1 MQRQQKTNPVEV
13 LRVNVALPDAALDLF
28 LQLFVLQLI
37 KAVNCIKVQI
47 VRIAATR
54 FLKVDKLRTGYAS
67 PVLPSPRTV
76 LFDDSPRAK
85 PEFALLDLDLA
96 LLAHGVCT
104 AGAFV
109 GRDLNAI
116 FTHVCTGIEP
126 SLGGALRSDGKEEI
140 WAVADSK

>member
-1 MQRQQKTNPVEV
+1 MVVLESELHQRANAFVPSI
-13 LRVNVALPDAALDLF
+13 RGDGNV
-28 LQLFVLQLI
+28 
-37 KAVNCIKVQI
+37 
-47 VRIAATR
+47 
-54 FLKVDKLRTGYAS
+54 

-109 GRDLNAI
+109 GRDLW
-116 FTHVCTGIEP
+116 
-126 SLGGALRSDGKEEI
+126 RSDDKLASFQYI
-140 WAVADSK
+140 WTGTAQ